1 MVNSVLQSIIEDIEN
16 KYHGGKRSRRFGC
29 CWWYHCQY
37 LLKNIVWYSAPWVHY
52 WILHVMNHVLIHLRN
67 LIEAL
72 GVVFHVIMRKLVL
85 IKRKVPLILLVAIFW
100 YGEDIPYTI
109 PNHVLMALILL
120 VFDWGLN
127 LAEPTYFDHVSSE
140 FIFSLREY

>member
-1 MVNSVLQSIIEDIEN
+1 
-16 KYHGGKRSRRFGC
+16 
-29 CWWYHCQY
+29 
-37 LLKNIVWYSAPWVHY
+37 
-52 WILHVMNHVLIHLRN
+52 MNHVLIHLRN

-127 LAEPTYFDHVSSE
+127 LSEPTYFDHVSSE